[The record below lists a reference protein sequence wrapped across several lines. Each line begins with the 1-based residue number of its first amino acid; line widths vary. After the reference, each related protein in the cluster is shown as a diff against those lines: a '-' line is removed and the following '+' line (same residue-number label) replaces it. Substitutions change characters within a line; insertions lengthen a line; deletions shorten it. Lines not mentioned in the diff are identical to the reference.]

1 MSLCTTNTCGDSSI
15 RLGPVEAGR
24 GGAWG
29 GHNYTCTVTVSN
41 ARGSTTSDTNVF
53 AFSGDE

>member
-15 RLGPVEAGR
+15 RLGPVEAGN
-24 GGAWG
+24 
-29 GHNYTCTVTVSN
+29 NYTCTVTVSN